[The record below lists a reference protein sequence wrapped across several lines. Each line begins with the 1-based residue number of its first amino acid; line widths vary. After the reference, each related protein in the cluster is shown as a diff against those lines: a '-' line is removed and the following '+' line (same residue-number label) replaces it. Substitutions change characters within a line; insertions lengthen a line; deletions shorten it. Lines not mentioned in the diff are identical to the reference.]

1 MAIGEKLKKPY
12 LDSTIEKIINR
23 DHKESQ
29 DILYNDIDRYKY
41 FIMKAL
47 TDNQNILWTLHN
59 EELEIYDKSEI
70 ITNEDGSKEYPKL
83 NGDSYRDISIFNF
96 LKIPDIQSKVKNMIC
111 FEVNDV
117 ELPRYRED
125 LIIKNIIFRTVSH
138 EMDYKTD
145 WGIARQ
151 DLLALIIQ
159 NDFDWSNIFGM
170 HLKKIY
176 DKGKVAEN
184 GYYYRE
190 FIYETTVPNNVV
202 NQLKNGGQGLKT
214 WNDRNNRN
222 II

>member
-12 LDSTIEKIINR
+12 LDNAIEKIINR
-23 DHKESQ
+23 DHKEGQ
-29 DILYNDIDRYKY
+29 ENLYNDIDRYKY

-59 EELEIYDKSEI
+59 EELETYDETDI
-70 ITNEDGSKEYPKL
+70 ITNEDGIKEYPKL
-83 NGDSYRDISIFNF
+83 NGDAYRDVSIYNF
-96 LKIPDIQSKVKNMIC
+96 LKIPDIQSKVKNMVC

-117 ELPRYRED
+117 EPPRYRED
-125 LIIKNIIFRTVSH
+125 LIVKNIIFRTVSH

-190 FIYETTVPNNVV
+190 FIYETTVPNNIV
-202 NQLKNGGQGLKT
+202 NQFKNGGQGLKN